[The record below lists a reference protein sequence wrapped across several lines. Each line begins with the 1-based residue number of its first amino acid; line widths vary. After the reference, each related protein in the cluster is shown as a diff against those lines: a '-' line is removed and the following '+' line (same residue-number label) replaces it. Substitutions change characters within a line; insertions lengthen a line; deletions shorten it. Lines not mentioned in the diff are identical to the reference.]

1 MKFIIINGPNL
12 NLLGRRE
19 TTIYGD
25 TDFKD
30 YFTKLK
36 AQFPSITIDY
46 YQSNIEGELID
57 KLQKVGFT
65 YDGIILNAGGYTHTS
80 VAIADTIKAISSPCV
95 ETHISNI
102 DAREDFRR
110 TSIIGPV
117 CLGSISGF
125 GLFSYQMALEA
136 LINHTTQ
143 LK

>member
-12 NLLGRRE
+12 NLLGKRE

-136 LINHTTQ
+136 LINYTKQ

>member
-12 NLLGRRE
+12 NLLGKRE
-19 TTIYGD
+19 TSIYGD
-25 TDFKD
+25 TDFED

-36 AQFPSITIDY
+36 TQFSSITIDY

-136 LINHTTQ
+136 LINYTKQ